1 MHKMTGFGLLLSS
14 VYGIALGQPLS
25 PPDQQQWLLEQVRI
39 GEALYREDLVH
50 DSLAR
55 LELIAPDNPLV
66 KVVEVRQAL
75 LQKNQPE
82 AERLVAQLRQQA
94 PGTAALRQA
103 ESLLKM
109 HGTDGQR
116 ALQEARLLAVV
127 GRSEDAV
134 KAYRQLFGDDMP
146 DFATTLEY
154 LNVRSGIK
162 AERPVVIE
170 QLREL
175 DRQYPGNA
183 SLRQTLAGLLF
194 AEKRD
199 PEALDVLHQ
208 LAGDPNASS
217 NAAER
222 EYNYWLK
229 QPVGHE
235 TAQGW
240 RTFLKFYPYA
250 SLHADATRQLHEQE
264 QYLADPAWQAG
275 VKGKA
280 LLEAGDNV
288 GAEASLRRA
297 IKRYPQD
304 SSLLGSLG
312 ILLMRQNKH
321 EAAYN
326 TFVQASAIEQD
337 TDWMT
342 KWQDL
347 KAANYQWMLLQKGDE
362 ALERKDYPV
371 AKKWYR
377 QAAKAK
383 PDDPAPLIGLSY
395 AARGESD
402 DITAEALLVQ
412 ARKLDPNNA
421 SVVRAMVRLYQSQS
435 PEKAEHYLDSL
446 TPKEQQE
453 FQGVRRGLTLDRLN
467 AQADDATRGSD
478 WAQVTV
484 ALSKARVLDPDN
496 PWLVYRL
503 ANAQRELGLNTEA
516 DQSFHWLLQRQG
528 QNTEARYAHG
538 LFLANG
544 DRDGD
549 AMGSLQ
555 QIPRAAWS
563 DNMNELWARLQRR
576 QLLAKART
584 LRDGGHEAQAEALLM
599 RAPTTD
605 DYLTLADWAQQRGDL
620 AQAES
625 RYRKVLASAPKNTE
639 AQLGLSE
646 VLIARGQPNA
656 AKASLMAVTAP
667 VPADASF
674 QRRLA
679 NAWASLGDKTRAN
692 ALFAQLLKTPQ
703 SDPLVYRDA
712 ARLLSREEP
721 QRALDDYAR
730 SMGAARMIEPQ
741 QAEPRDNRAM
751 TLASRAKDSDDW
763 SQRSI
768 RSDVDELYQKQNP
781 TVNLYHDLAWRTDN
795 SSSGVSDLTTQT
807 TILRIDAPV
816 AQGQGFVQAEDINLD
831 VSNFSST
838 DQFGLCAVVQGG
850 CATASQSVRG
860 TLLGMG
866 WHDDR
871 WAFDLGHTPQEFTV
885 SNWVGGVTY
894 SGDWSSLGYR
904 LTVSRRPLTNSLV
917 SYAGAVDPVT
927 GTNWG
932 GVTANGFTLGLSH
945 DQGGDDGVWASLSS
959 HWLVG
964 QNVENNQRRTAMG
977 GYYYRLVE
985 RADERLRTG
994 LTLMYMGYDKDL
1006 SELTLGQGGY
1016 YSPQQYYSVSVPVN
1030 YAWRNADWSALLES
1044 SVGWSF
1050 AKIDGSDL
1058 YPKDNRDGELKNLL
1072 AQSDRDLV
1080 DSPSLTKSGSSSNG
1094 VNFRLQGLVERRLS
1108 DNLVLGTGI
1117 TWQHSEGY
1125 APSRALLYLR
1135 YTFDPW
1141 QGSLPLPVEPMS
1153 PYADMR

>member
-1 MHKMTGFGLLLSS
+1 MHKMTGLGLLLSS
-14 VYGIALGQPLS
+14 VYGVALGQPLS

-55 LELIAPDNPLV
+55 LELIAPDNPQV

-75 LQKNQPE
+75 LHKNQPE

-109 HGTDGQR
+109 HGADGQR
-116 ALQEARLLAVV
+116 ALQEARLLAVA

-146 DFATTLEY
+146 DFATALEY

-183 SLRQTLAGLLF
+183 SLRQTMAGLLF

-208 LAGDPNASS
+208 LAGDPNASN

-240 RTFLKFYPYA
+240 QAFLKLYPNT
-250 SLHADATRQLHEQE
+250 SLRADATKQLQEQE

-288 GAEASLRRA
+288 GAEASLLRA

-304 SSLLGSLG
+304 SSLVGSLG
-312 ILLMRQNKH
+312 VSLMRQNKH

-326 TFVQASAIEQD
+326 AFVKASSIEQD
-337 TDWMT
+337 TFWIT

-377 QAAKAK
+377 QANQAK
-383 PDDPAPLIGLSY
+383 PDDPASLIGLSY

-402 DITAEALLVQ
+402 DISAEALLVR

-453 FQGVRRGLTLDRLN
+453 FQGVRRGLALDRLN
-467 AQADDATRGSD
+467 AQADDATRRSD
-478 WAQVTV
+478 WAQVTA

-528 QNTEARYAHG
+528 QNTEARYAHA
-538 LFLANG
+538 LFLANAE
-544 DRDGD
+544 RDGD

-576 QLLAKART
+576 QMLAKARA
-584 LRDGGHEAQAEALLM
+584 LRDGGREAQAEALLM

-620 AQAES
+620 VQAES
-625 RYRKVLASAPKNTE
+625 RYRKVLSSAPKNAE

-656 AKASLMAVTAP
+656 AKVSLMAVTAP
-667 VPADASF
+667 VPADVPF

-692 ALFAQLLKTPQ
+692 ALFAQLLNTPQ

-730 SMGAARMIEPQ
+730 SMGAARMIDPP

-751 TLASRAKDSDDW
+751 TLASRATDSDDW
-763 SQRSI
+763 LKRSI

-831 VSNFSST
+831 VSNFSSS
-838 DQFGLCAVVQGG
+838 DRFGLCAVVQGG
-850 CATASQSVRG
+850 CTSASQSVHG

-894 SGDWSSLGYR
+894 SGDWSSVGYR
-904 LTVSRRPLTNSLV
+904 LTASRRPLTNSLV

-927 GTNWG
+927 GTKWG

-945 DQGGDDGVWASLSS
+945 DQGGKDGVWASLSS

-1006 SELTLGQGGY
+1006 SEDTLGQGGY

-1058 YPKDNRDGELKNLL
+1058 YPKDNREADLQSLL
-1072 AQSDRDLV
+1072 AQSNKTLV
-1080 DSPSLTKSGSSSNG
+1080 DNPSMTKSGSSSNG
-1094 VNFRLQGLVERRLS
+1094 FNFRVQGLVERRLS

-1125 APSRALLYLR
+1125 APSRALIYLR

-1141 QGSLPLPVEPMS
+1141 QGNLPLPVTPIS

>member
-1 MHKMTGFGLLLSS
+1 MHKLTGFGLLLSG
-14 VYGIALGQPLS
+14 VYGVALGQPLS
-25 PPDQQQWLLEQVRI
+25 PPEQQQWLLEQVRV

-55 LELIAPDNPLV
+55 LELIAPDDPQV
-66 KVVEVRQAL
+66 KVFEVRQAL
-75 LQKNQPE
+75 LQKKLPE
-82 AERLVAQLRQQA
+82 AERLVAQLRQRA

-109 HGTDGQR
+109 YGAEGQKG
-116 ALQEARLLAVV
+116 LQEARLLAVA
-127 GRSEDAV
+127 GRSEDAI
-134 KAYRQLFGDDMP
+134 KAYQQLFGDDMP
-146 DFATTLEY
+146 DFPTTLEY

-162 AERPVVIE
+162 AQRPQVIE

-183 SLRQTLAGLLF
+183 SLRQSLASLLF

-199 PEALDVLHQ
+199 PEALAVLHQ

-229 QPVGHE
+229 QPVGRE

-240 RTFLKFYPYA
+240 QAFLKFYPYT
-250 SLHADATRQLHEQE
+250 SLYADATRQLQAQQ

-288 GAEASLRRA
+288 GAEANLRRA

-304 SSLLGSLG
+304 ANLLGSLG
-312 ILLMRQNKH
+312 ISLMRQNKH

-377 QAAKAK
+377 QAGKAK
-383 PDDPAPLIGLSY
+383 PNDPAPLIGLSY
-395 AARGESD
+395 AARGELD
-402 DITAEALLVQ
+402 DISAQALLMQ
-412 ARKLDPNNA
+412 ARKLDPSNA
-421 SVVRAMVRLYQSQS
+421 SVVRALVRLYQSQS

-446 TPKEQQE
+446 TPREQQE
-453 FQGVRRGLTLDRLN
+453 FQGVRRGLALDRLN
-467 AQADDATRGSD
+467 AQADDATRRSD
-478 WAQVTV
+478 WAQVTA
-484 ALSKARVLDPDN
+484 ALSKAQVLDPDS

-503 ANAQRELGLNTEA
+503 ANAQRELGRNA
-516 DQSFHWLLQRQG
+516 DAEQSFRLLLQRQG

-538 LFLANG
+538 LFLANAE
-544 DRDGD
+544 RDGD

-563 DNMNELWARLQRR
+563 DNMNELWVRLQRR
-576 QLLAKART
+576 QLLAKARA
-584 LRDGGHEAQAEALLM
+584 LRDSGHEAQAEALLM
-599 RAPTTD
+599 RAPTPD

-620 AQAES
+620 VQAES
-625 RYRKVLASAPKNTE
+625 RYRKVLSSAPKNPE

-646 VLIARGQPNA
+646 VLIARGQPDA
-656 AKASLMAVTAP
+656 AKVSLMAVTAP
-667 VPADASF
+667 VPIDASF

-721 QRALDDYAR
+721 GRALDDYAR

-763 SQRSI
+763 MKRSI
-768 RSDVDELYQKQNP
+768 RRDVDELYQQQNP
-781 TVNLYHDLAWRTDN
+781 TVNLYHDFAWRTDN

-807 TILRIDAPV
+807 TILRIDAPL

-850 CATASQSVRG
+850 CATASQSVNG

-871 WAFDLGHTPQEFTV
+871 WAFDLGHTPQAFTV

-904 LTVSRRPLTNSLV
+904 LTASRRPLTNSLV

-927 GTNWG
+927 GTKWG

-945 DQGGDDGVWASLSS
+945 DEGGKDGVWASLSS

-964 QNVENNQRRTAMG
+964 QNVETNQRRTAMG
-977 GYYYRLVE
+977 GYYYRLVD
-985 RADERLRTG
+985 RADERMRTG
-994 LTLMYMGYDKDL
+994 LTLLYMGYDKDL

-1016 YSPQQYYSVSVPVN
+1016 YSPQQYYSASVPVN
-1030 YAWRNADWSALLES
+1030 YAWRNADWSVFLES
-1044 SVGWSF
+1044 AVGWSF

-1058 YPKDNRDGELKNLL
+1058 YPKANSEAELQSLL
-1072 AQSDRDLV
+1072 AQSNQTLV
-1080 DSPSLTKSGSSSNG
+1080 SGPTLTKSGSSSNG
-1094 VNFRLQGLVERRLS
+1094 INFRVQGLVERRLS

-1141 QGSLPLPVEPMS
+1141 QGNLPLPVEPIS
-1153 PYADMR
+1153 PYAEMR